1 MASGPSKLRV
11 AFIHPDLGIG
21 GAERLVVDAALGL
34 QKLGHDVVI
43 YTSYHDPGHCFD
55 ETRDGTLKV
64 RHIVSP
70 FPRSLK
76 GKFHSALA
84 HARQLHLTN
93 YLIQHEG
100 SSYDIYFVDI
110 LSTCV
115 PILRLFTG
123 VRVAFYCHFPDKLLA
138 NGAYVEGKMKK
149 GGLLKQLYRLPMDWL
164 EEKTTGSA
172 DIIFANSKFTS
183 RVFKLHLPSIIQTPR
198 VVYPGINLAAYEPQA
213 GRTGDPD
220 VAQVTSQGST
230 NICLNQ
236 PLRSEEKC
244 HVGSRSILCAAGKT
258 REQRT
263 FGCPQNARLVIAGGY
278 DPRVEDNIMTLAGL
292 IDRAKSSSLTFDVI
306 KPPGSSTN
314 IPPFVTTPE
323 NPDIVFLL
331 NFTTPQR
338 ATLLSAP
345 STVALLYTPTNEHFG
360 IGPVEAMVC
369 GLPVLACDSG
379 GPTESVLDAPAKERT
394 GWLRSPDPEVWA
406 VALEEIISM
415 SPEERSQLGKRS
427 QTRPGRNFGMEAMAK
442 ALEHSLTEVVAL
454 GRVPTPTW
462 VYGLIAAIML
472 LIAYIV
478 ALIFQ

>member
-55 ETRDGTLKV
+55 ETRDGTLKI

-70 FPRSLK
+70 FPRSFK

-84 HARQLHLTN
+84 HARQLHLTK

-164 EEKTTGSA
+164 EERTTGSA

-183 RVFKLHLPSIIQTPR
+183 RVFKLHLPSIEQTPR

-220 VAQVTSQGST
+220 VAQVTSDRPTFVSI
-230 NICLNQ
+230 NRFEAKKNAMLAVEAFSA
-236 PLRSEEKC
+236 LR
-244 HVGSRSILCAAGKT
+244 T
-258 REQRT
+258 RLANKENSNVLK
-263 FGCPQNARLVIAGGY
+263 NARLVISGGY

-306 KPPGSSTN
+306 KPPGSNTN
-314 IPPFVTTPE
+314 IPPFVLTPE
-323 NPDIVFLL
+323 NPDIIFLL

-379 GPTESVLDAPAKERT
+379 GPTESVLDEPAKERT
-394 GWLRSPDPEVWA
+394 GWLRHPDPEVWA
-406 VALEEIISM
+406 AALEEIISM
-415 SPEERSQLGKRS
+415 SPEERSELGKRS
-427 QTRPGRNFGMEAMAK
+427 QARARENFGMEAMAK

-462 VYGLIAAIML
+462 VYGLVAAVML

-478 ALIFQ
+478 GLIFQ